1 MPRRFL
7 LLAAWAL
14 TPWAAATA
22 ADLPFGGTRH
32 SVAIGTHRGF
42 VIEPP
47 AQAPG
52 GRRPWLWYAPTFI
65 GSYPNA
71 SCAWYLEALVKR
83 GFWIAGLDVGES
95 YGNPAGRKAFSA
107 FHDTVRTRFRLDAR
121 ACLMAQSRGGLMLY
135 NWAAEPGNAAKVAR
149 IAGIYT
155 VGDLRSYPGL
165 AVAAPAYGM
174 TEPQLQAALA
184 FHNPVERLSP
194 LRSAGI
200 PILHIHGDADALVPL
215 EKNSQAVRNRYVALG
230 GSMELIV
237 VPGKGHAE
245 IPEFFQART
254 VLDFLLAELATTAV
268 EAEKPRDVR
277 EAARRPPARDA
288 LGRRDSVGKGAGGI
302 PRRARFSGD

>member
-1 MPRRFL
+1 MGT
-7 LLAAWAL
+7 AI
-14 TPWAAATA
+14 AATA
-22 ADLPFGGTRH
+22 ASADLQFGGTRH
-32 SVAIGTHRGF
+32 AVSVGAHQGF

-47 AQAPG
+47 AAAPA
-52 GRRPWLWYAPTFI
+52 GRRPWLWYAPTFL

-95 YGNPAGRKAFSA
+95 YGHPAGRKAFSA
-107 FHDTVRTRFRLDAR
+107 FYDSVRARWRLDAK

-174 TEPQLQAALA
+174 TEAQLQAALSS
-184 FHNPVERLSP
+184 HNPIERLAP
-194 LRSAGI
+194 LKAAGI

-215 EKNSQAVRNRYVALG
+215 ERNSRAVRDRYVALG

-245 IPEFFQART
+245 IPEFFQSKA
-254 VLDFLLAELATTAV
+254 VLDFLLAELAATAV
-268 EAEKPRDVR
+268 AEAPRGAPIGAKR
-277 EAARRPPARDA
+277 SPSRDA
-288 LGRRDSVGKGAGGI
+288 LGRRDGRNTGASEA
-302 PRRARFSGD
+302 PRRARFSGR